1 MRQMITIFILSLV
14 LLAGLYAGDE
24 KNKSEN
30 INIPELKQMHNAIYP
45 MWHKGYPNKNY
56 NLLKSL
62 YPDLKDQFAILSK
75 AKFPAE
81 YPDRKMHWQEG
92 LEKMELKL
100 HDYKKAID
108 ERNVEDLLVAA
119 RAVHDA
125 FEGLVRIINPPIP
138 ELDQFHKV
146 LYHAYHDYLPEKNW
160 QKLNESIDQ
169 FQEAM
174 NNLNNAKLPK
184 WMSGV
189 EEEFNTRKQNL
200 AQAVA
205 ELAALKNSAD
215 KDKITGAVET
225 VHTAY
230 IELERVF
237 E

>member
-1 MRQMITIFILSLV
+1 MRQIITMFMLSLV
-14 LLAGLYAGDE
+14 LLASLYAGDE
-24 KNKSEN
+24 KKESEK
-30 INIPELKQMHNAIYP
+30 INIPELKQMHKSIYP
-45 MWHKGYPNKNY
+45 MWHKGYPDKDY
-56 NLLKSL
+56 ELLKSI
-62 YPDLKDQFAILSK
+62 YPDLESQFQILSK
-75 AKFPAE
+75 AAFPAE
-81 YPDRKMHWQEG
+81 YPDQKMHWQEG
-92 LEKMELKL
+92 LEKMESKL
-100 HDYKKAID
+100 QDYKKAID
-108 ERNVEDLLVAA
+108 EQNNENLLVAA

-160 QKLNESIDQ
+160 EKLNESIDQ

-184 WMSGV
+184 WMSDDN
-189 EEEFNTRKQNL
+189 EEFDARRQNL

-205 ELAALKNSAD
+205 ELAALKNSD
-215 KDKITGAVET
+215 NTDKIAQAVEN

-230 IELERVF
+230 VGVEGIF

>member
-24 KNKSEN
+24 KKKSEK
-30 INIPELKQMHNAIYP
+30 INIPELQQMHKSIYP
-45 MWHKGYPNKNY
+45 MWHKGYPDKDY
-56 NLLKSL
+56 ELLKSI
-62 YPDLKDQFAILSK
+62 YPDLKNQFQILNRVE
-75 AKFPAE
+75 FPAE

-92 LEKMELKL
+92 LEKMESKFQ
-100 HDYKKAID
+100 DYKTAID
-108 ERNVEDLLVAA
+108 EQNDDNLLIAT
-119 RAVHDA
+119 RGVHDA

-146 LYHAYHDYLPEKNW
+146 LYYAYHDYLPEQNW

-169 FQEAM
+169 FQDAM
-174 NNLNNAKLPK
+174 NNLNNAKLPE
-184 WMSGV
+184 WMRGDS
-189 EEEFNTRKQNL
+189 EEFDTRRQNL

-205 ELAALKNSAD
+205 ELAALKNSD
-215 KDKITGAVET
+215 NTDKIALAVEN

-230 IELERVF
+230 VGIEGIF